1 MKKIDRI
8 AGLRSHLKGI
18 DGFLASNLKN
28 IQWLSGF
35 AGSNAYAII
44 TKKDRVFLTDFR
56 YQEEVAHLLHGWDIV
71 ILKKTIPDI
80 ARICKQ
86 LGIKRLGFENSV
98 SFAFFEK
105 LSKNTIAL
113 KPFDGLIE
121 KLRAVK
127 EADEILAMKI
137 AISRA
142 ESAFLR
148 TLPYIKKGSTEI
160 NISRRLDD
168 EAKKLGS
175 KKPAFETIV
184 ASGPNSSMPH
194 ARASEKKLSAGDL
207 VVIDWGAEADGYF
220 SDTTR
225 TLLLKGS
232 SIQKQIEIYN
242 IVLEANL
249 KAIRAV
255 KPGAT
260 AKAIDKT
267 ARDVIT
273 KAGYGPQFGHGTGHG
288 IGMEVHERPNL
299 STKSSDVVKQGMI
312 FTVEPG
318 IYLPGTGGVRI
329 EDMVFVTKNGND
341 VLTSLPKELKII
353 V

>member
-8 AGLRSHLKGI
+8 TGIRTHLKGI
-18 DGFLASNLKN
+18 DGFLVSNLKN

-35 AGSNAYAII
+35 AGSNAYVVI

-56 YQEEVAHLLHGWDIV
+56 YQEEVKHLLHGWDIV

-86 LGIKRLGFENSV
+86 VGIKRLGFENSV
-98 SFAFFEK
+98 PFAFFEK
-105 LSKNTIAL
+105 LSKYAVTL

-127 EADEILAMKI
+127 EAEEISAMKI
-137 AISRA
+137 AIGRA
-142 ESAFLR
+142 ESAFLK
-148 TLPYIKKGSTEI
+148 TLPYIKKGASEI

-184 ASGPNSSMPH
+184 ASGSNSSMPH

-225 TLLLKGS
+225 TLLLKGPA
-232 SIQKQIEIYN
+232 IEKKIEIYN
-242 IVLEANL
+242 VVLEANL
-249 KAIRAV
+249 KAIKAV
-255 KPGAT
+255 KPGVV
-260 AKAIDKT
+260 AKAIDKS

-273 KAGYGPQFGHGTGHG
+273 KAGYGSQFGHGTGHG
-288 IGMEVHERPNL
+288 IGLEVHERPNL
-299 STKSSDVVKQGMI
+299 STKSSDIIKQGMI

-329 EDMVFVTKNGND
+329 EDMVFVTKNGTG
-341 VLTSLPKELKII
+341 VLTSLAKELKII